1 MDQIRKP
8 FQGVGNIIRFNWH
21 YYLFAALFV
30 LVLFFLYFFLP
41 FPFNYLALVIVFLT
55 AFSVTLSLAAS
66 FYVYDLAGIYNLDW
80 INEDESQQTNLIINI
95 NAGFDET
102 SHLLQTK
109 FKNSELIVYDFYNP
123 EKHTEISIERARKAY
138 PSFPNTKLIGT
149 DKIPLSDNSVDLICL
164 IFAAHEIRDETE
176 RIEFFR
182 ELNRVLKNDGRIYVA
197 EHLRDFVNFSVYNV
211 GFFHFFAK
219 QNWLKV
225 FEKAKFRV
233 KTEKKLTPFISV
245 FILTK
250 NDTSA

>member
-1 MDQIRKP
+1 MRKP
-8 FQGVGNIIRFNWH
+8 LQGITNIIRFNWH
-21 YYLFAALFV
+21 YYFFAAIFIFGLIS
-30 LVLFFLYFFLP
+30 LSFFLP
-41 FPFNYLALVIVFLT
+41 PPFDRLALIVVFLA
-55 AFSVTLSLAAS
+55 AFSVILSLVAS
-66 FYVYDLAGIYNLDW
+66 FYVYDLAGIYSLDW
-80 INEDESQQTNLIINI
+80 INKNEIESAELILNI

-102 SHLLQTK
+102 SHILKEKLANSKLL
-109 FKNSELIVYDFYNP
+109 VYDFYDP

-138 PSFPNTKLIGT
+138 PPFPNTKLIGT
-149 DKIPLSDNSVDLICL
+149 NSLPLESNSVDLICL
-164 IFAAHEIRDETE
+164 IFAAHEIRDQTE

-182 ELNRVLKNDGRIYVA
+182 ELNRVLKTDGKIYVA
-197 EHLRDFVNFSVYNV
+197 EHLRDFFNFSVYNV